1 MKTETIVL
9 GGGCFWCTEAVFQ
22 KVTGV
27 TSIMSGYAGGTD
39 ERVNY
44 YRVASGATGHAE
56 VIRVE
61 FDADSIPLETLLE
74 IFFVMHDPTTL
85 NQQGA
90 DVGTQYRS
98 IILYTTEEQKTV
110 IQEAIKTAQEKYAD
124 PIVTEVGELDTFF
137 EAEEEH
143 RDYYNQNKNRNPY
156 CRVVIDPKLRKF
168 MKEFGDIANVR

>member
-1 MKTETIVL
+1 MQTETIVL

-22 KVTGV
+22 KVRGV
-27 TSIMSGYAGGTD
+27 TSVMPGYAGGTD

-61 FDADSIPLETLLE
+61 FDPDVISLEILLD
-74 IFFVMHDPTTL
+74 IFFVVHDPTTR

-98 IILYTTEEQKTV
+98 IILYASEDQKKV
-110 IQEAIKTAQEKYAD
+110 IDEAINTAQEKYTD
-124 PIVTEVGELDTFF
+124 PIVTEVDKLDQFF
-137 EAEEEH
+137 EAEIEH
-143 RDYYNQNKNRNPY
+143 QDYYRQNKNKNPY

-168 MKEFGDIANVR
+168 MKEFKHLAS